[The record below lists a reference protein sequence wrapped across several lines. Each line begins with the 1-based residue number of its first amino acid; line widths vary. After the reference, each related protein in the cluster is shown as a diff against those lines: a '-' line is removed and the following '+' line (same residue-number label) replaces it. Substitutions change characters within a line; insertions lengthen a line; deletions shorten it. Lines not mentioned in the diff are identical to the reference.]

1 LKEHGWML
9 VVQFAQ
15 LVGSKEVTLEDGCHY
30 VCNCSYGS
38 WNVSRLHAKTAN
50 GNAQKRSFLVQTFTC
65 DHSETV
71 RKHLSL
77 HLKLIC

>member
-1 LKEHGWML
+1 ML

-15 LVGSKEVTLEDGCHY
+15 LVGSKEVTLENG
-30 VCNCSYGS
+30 CNCSYGS

-71 RKHLSL
+71 CKHLSL